1 MIMRRFRSILLSLSF
16 LSLFLF
22 SACSHAGDDLTVKI
36 DQQEITVTREMYR
49 GIETG
54 VNVDDEK
61 DYDLPLEYLFYQN
74 GVKVVDSVE
83 VIQDDI
89 ATTYVWRE
97 IAGSTYWRNV
107 SQIEIDGQLY
117 SIDQLNV
124 QSGGFDFAV
133 DHSITDVAALT
144 AEALGISF
152 GDKNSGFALSA
163 LPVEHVVWFFLD
175 GFGYE
180 QFQFAAQEG
189 ILPNLSVAGDFY
201 PSYSI
206 YPPRTSTVT
215 AALLSGLDSTQNGV
229 WVSGIRSLNVP
240 SIIDAVKD
248 SAREVLVIEGSSTP
262 FNYPNAEVVLSG
274 DRDGDGSTDD
284 NVFSHAREAFQG
296 GIPSL
301 TMIHFHGIDDV
312 GHTYGPYSEEWRV
325 KVKEIDQMMG
335 QLLQELPANTLAVIF
350 PDHGMHTVVGDSE
363 LGNHGNLI
371 LDDMG
376 NYIILRTE

>member
-1 MIMRRFRSILLSLSF
+1 MRRWRSILISLSF
-16 LSLFLF
+16 LSIILF
-22 SACSHAGDDLTVKI
+22 SACSHANDDLIVNI
-36 DQQEITVTREMYR
+36 DQQEITVTRDMYHE
-49 GIETG
+49 IEAG
-54 VNVDDEK
+54 VNIADEK

-74 GVKVVDSVE
+74 GVKVVDSVDI
-83 VIQDDI
+83 IQDEAI
-89 ATTYVWRE
+89 TTYAWKE
-97 IAGSTYWRNV
+97 IAENTYWRNV

-117 SIDQLNV
+117 TIDQLNV
-124 QSGGFDFAV
+124 HRGGFGFAV
-133 DHSITDVAALT
+133 EHSITDVAVLT

-152 GDKNSGFALSA
+152 GDKNSGFVLSSM
-163 LPVEHVVWFFLD
+163 PVDHVVWFFLD

-180 QFQFAAQEG
+180 QFQYAEQEG
-189 ILPNLSVAGDFY
+189 ILPNLSMAGDFY

-206 YPPRTSTVT
+206 YPPKTSTVT

-240 SIIDAVKD
+240 SIIAAVKD
-248 SAREVLVIEGSSTP
+248 SGQKVLIIEGSSTP
-262 FNYPNAEVVLSG
+262 FNYPNAEIVLSG

-284 NVFSHAREAFQG
+284 NVFNHAQEAFQA

-301 TMIHFHGIDDV
+301 TMVHFHGIDDV

-335 QLLQELPANTLAVIF
+335 QLLQELPASTLAVIF
-350 PDHGMHTVVGDSE
+350 PDHGMHNVIGDSE

-376 NYIILRTE
+376 IYIILHNK